1 MLGRKESM
9 KIVDKLLM
17 ELETL
22 LVDKDLTLNVS
33 EKVKKK
39 VQYLGFDK
47 NNGARPM
54 AKVIQEKIKVPL
66 SEIILKSK
74 QSSGTVFIDLNKDE
88 SFNITIKKNE
98 KNNIS
103 INP

>member
-1 MLGRKESM
+1 
-9 KIVDKLLM
+9 
-17 ELETL
+17 
-22 LVDKDLTLNVS
+22 
-33 EKVKKK
+33 
-39 VQYLGFDK
+39 
-47 NNGARPM
+47 M

-74 QSSGTVFIDLNKDE
+74 QSSGTVFIDLNRDN
-88 SFNITIKKNE
+88 SFKITIKKNE

>member
-1 MLGRKESM
+1 M

-39 VQYLGFDK
+39 VQDLGFDK

-54 AKVIQEKIKVPL
+54 ARVIQEKIKVPL

-74 QSSGTVFIDLNKDE
+74 QSSGTVFIDLNRDN
-88 SFNITIKKNE
+88 SFKITIKKNE